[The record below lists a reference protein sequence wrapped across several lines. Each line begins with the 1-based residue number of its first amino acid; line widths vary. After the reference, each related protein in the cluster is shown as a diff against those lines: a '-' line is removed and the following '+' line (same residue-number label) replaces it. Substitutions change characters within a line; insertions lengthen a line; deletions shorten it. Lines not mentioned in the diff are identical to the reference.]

1 MVTGQITFVDV
12 LAHFTFGLL
21 SSLSVIVNPVLTI
34 ISFLIFLA
42 YELNEE
48 WKIKD
53 TGYIEILQFGV
64 GFACGMTILILLKLA
79 ALLLVV

>member
-1 MVTGQITFVDV
+1 MGQITIMDT

-34 ISFLIFLA
+34 ISFLIFLS
-42 YELNEE
+42 YELDEE

-64 GFACGMTILILLKLA
+64 GFACGMTILILMKLA
-79 ALLLVV
+79 ETFWVI

>member
-1 MVTGQITFVDV
+1 MGQITIMDT

-21 SSLSVIVNPVLTI
+21 SSLSVIVSPVLTV
-34 ISFLIFLA
+34 ISFLLFLA

-53 TGYIEILQFGV
+53 TGYIEILQFGI
-64 GFACGMTILILLKLA
+64 GFACGMTVLLALKLA
-79 ALLLVV
+79 YALMVV